1 MLATNNRCFPTVQ
14 DDATPEHGHHL
25 HAISVVASPFQ
36 QRGLTVIKL
45 LHLSWWALKL
55 DFMTKFPV
63 SALKAPALLICEM
76 GDWRQA
82 AIAHLQSLTLED

>member
-55 DFMTKFPV
+55 DFMTKFLV
-63 SALKAPALLICEM
+63 SALKAQPI
-76 GDWRQA
+76 
-82 AIAHLQSLTLED
+82 